1 MRLGWCLLPLCLC
14 AGAFQIAI
22 YHFSAKVIGRSQG
35 RSVVAAAAYRS
46 ASELLDEHL
55 DRTHDYTAK
64 TDVVHSEILLPDGA
78 PERWRAGE
86 DANTEEQRVVR
97 ELLWN
102 EVEAAEKRRDAQLA
116 RDIEIALPRELTRAE
131 GIALVRDFVREQ
143 FVSRGMVADLN
154 VHWGVGADGEAQ
166 PHAHVMLTMREIVPG
181 PEEHSE
187 EARFGKK
194 VVAWNDR
201 ALLRGWRERWAEV
214 ANARLHELGHDA
226 RIDQRS
232 YAAQGIDLE
241 PQHKI
246 GPAGARREER
256 QNPEP
261 QNAQEPPVQN
271 AERRVEHRAIARRN
285 GERIAADPN
294 VALDALTRQ
303 HSTFS
308 KQDLARFVDRHTDG
322 AEQFAHV
329 MARVGATPE
338 LVRLGRDGRGLER
351 FSTRGML
358 EAEQRME
365 QAGTTLAGRGRH
377 RVLRAAALLAV
388 RAAERGGLTLG
399 NEQATA
405 LLHVT
410 GEADL
415 ALVVGFAGTGKSAM
429 LRVARAAWETEGYR
443 VRGATLS
450 GIAAEGLEG
459 GSGISSRTLASL
471 EFGWKDGRDELT
483 SRDVLVVDEAGMI
496 GSRQMERVLSAAVAA
511 GAKVVLVGDPEQL
524 QAIEAGAAF
533 RALSERYGA
542 VAITA
547 VRRQREAWQR
557 DATRELATGR
567 TAEAL
572 GRYAG
577 AGMVQAAGTRAAAK
591 VALVA
596 GWDAVR
602 QESPEASQVILA
614 YTRDDVRDL
623 NELARE
629 RMRLAGVLHGAD
641 QVVQTERGERAFAA
655 GDRIMFGRNERG
667 LGGHHDRAQ
676 GVAVKNGSLG
686 TVLAVEA
693 QGERLT
699 VRLDGAGGAAGGP
712 GAGAG
717 AGQEGQDGS
726 PVVTFYVR
734 DYGHLDHGYAATVH
748 KAQGVTVDRAHVLA
762 TPHMDRHAAYVGLT
776 RHRDGVALHYAS
788 EDFADPARLARA
800 LGRERAKDTTLD
812 YGGEADPVRRYAE
825 RRGLDPLRPES
836 AIVVPR
842 PGPEAARGP
851 EQVPSAPR
859 PAPGPVASAAAVP
872 APGAGLA
879 EEVAQGRARFRER
892 FEAHRRQQA
901 HRAADEAGA
910 RELVGR
916 WDRLLTGFRDALPR
930 LDADPAYGPA
940 REALLGFGQ
949 EVRGQPGA
957 AGVLRERGEAF
968 GMAGRPILAGVLADA
983 RPERVVGE
991 VVEAAEVGMRARLQ
1005 EQAQQRA
1012 AQEQAQQR
1020 AAQEQAQQRAAQEE
1034 ARRQE
1039 LAQRPRP
1046 SQRQGPSMGM

>member
-1 MRLGWCLLPLCLC
+1 MAL
-14 AGAFQIAI
+14 
-22 YHFSAKVIGRSQG
+22 YHFSAKVIQRSQG
-35 RSVVAAAAYRS
+35 RSAVAAAAYR
-46 ASELLDEHL
+46 AAEELHDKQLDQ
-55 DRTHDYTAK
+55 DHDYTAK
-64 TDVVHSEILLPDGA
+64 QHVVHKEIMLPDGA
-78 PERWRAGE
+78 PARWL
-86 DANTEEQRVVR
+86 DR
-97 ELLWN
+97 ETLWN
-102 EVEAAEKRRDAQLA
+102 EVEAAERRKDAVLA
-116 RDIEIALPRELTRAE
+116 RDIEISLPRELGQAE
-131 GIALVRDFVREQ
+131 AVALVQDFVREQ
-143 FVSRGMVADLN
+143 FVARGMVADLN
-154 VHWGVGADGEAQ
+154 VHWTKARDGGEQ
-166 PHAHVMLTMREIVPG
+166 PHAHVMLTMREVEG
-181 PEEHSE
+181 DG
-187 EARFGKK
+187 FGLKQRG
-194 VVAWNDR
+194 WNDK
-201 ALLRGWRERWAEV
+201 ALLRTWRERWAEV

-226 RIDQRS
+226 RIDHRS
-232 YAAQGIDLE
+232 YADQGILLE

-256 QNPEP
+256 QHPEP
-261 QNAQEPPVQN
+261 QTAQEPPAQN

-285 GERIAADPN
+285 GERIAADPL

-303 HSTFS
+303 YSTFS

-322 AEQFAHV
+322 AEQFAQV
-329 MARVGATPE
+329 MARVEAAPE
-338 LVRLGRDGRGLER
+338 LMRLGVDGRGRER

-365 QAGTTLAGRGRH
+365 QAGTALAGRGGH
-377 RVLRAAALLAV
+377 RVLRAAALLAA
-388 RAAERGGLTLG
+388 RAAERGELTLG
-399 NEQATA
+399 NEQAAA

-410 GEADL
+410 GGSDL

-429 LRVARAAWETEGYR
+429 LGVARAAWEVEGHR
-443 VRGATLS
+443 VRGAALS
-450 GIAAEGLEG
+450 GIAAEGLEA
-459 GSGISSRTLASL
+459 GSGIGSRTLASL
-471 EFGWKDGRDELT
+471 EFGWKDGRDGLT

-496 GSRQMERVLSAAVAA
+496 GSRQMERVLSAASAA

-533 RALSERYGA
+533 RALSERHGA

-557 DATRELATGR
+557 DATRELATGQ
-567 TAEAL
+567 TAAAL

-591 VALVA
+591 AALVV
-596 GWDAVR
+596 GWDVVR
-602 QESPEASQVILA
+602 RERPEASQVILA

-629 RMRLAGVLHGAD
+629 RMRLAGALRGVD

-655 GDRIMFGRNERG
+655 GERIMFGRNERG

-693 QGERLT
+693 EGERLT

-712 GAGAG
+712 GAGSG
-717 AGQEGQDGS
+717 TGQEGKDAA

-776 RHRDGVALHYAS
+776 RHRDGVALHYAA

-812 YGGEADPVRRYAE
+812 YSGEADPVRRYAE
-825 RRGLDPLRPES
+825 RRGLDPLRPQS
-836 AIVVPR
+836 AIVVQAPA
-842 PGPEAARGP
+842 PAPERAAER
-851 EQVPSAPR
+851 QLAPAEPPAR
-859 PAPGPVASAAAVP
+859 PARDEELAQAVA
-872 APGAGLA
+872 L
-879 EEVAQGRARFRER
+879 GRAGFRER

-901 HRAADEAGA
+901 ADEASA

-916 WDRLLTGFRDALPR
+916 WDRLLGGFRDALPR

-957 AGVLRERGEAF
+957 MAVLRERGAAF
-968 GMAGRPILAGVLADA
+968 GMGDRPILAQVLADA

-991 VVEAAEVGMRARLQ
+991 VVEAAEAVTRARLQ
-1005 EQAQQRA
+1005 EQAQERA
-1012 AQEQAQQR
+1012 V
-1020 AAQEQAQQRAAQEE
+1020 QEE

-1046 SQRQGPSMGM
+1046 VQRQGPGMKM

>member
-1 MRLGWCLLPLCLC
+1 MAL
-14 AGAFQIAI
+14 
-22 YHFSAKVIGRSQG
+22 YHFSAKVIQRSQG
-35 RSVVAAAAYRS
+35 RSAVAAAAYR
-46 ASELLDEHL
+46 AAEELHDKLLDR
-55 DRTHDYTAK
+55 DHDYTDK
-64 TDVVHSEILLPDGA
+64 QHVVHREIMLPDVA
-78 PERWRAGE
+78 PARWT
-86 DANTEEQRVVR
+86 DR
-97 ELLWN
+97 ETLWN
-102 EVEAAEKRRDAQLA
+102 EVEAAERRKDAVLA
-116 RDIEIALPRELTRAE
+116 RDIEISLPRELGQAE
-131 GIALVRDFVREQ
+131 AVALVQDFVREQ
-143 FVSRGMVADLN
+143 FVARGMVADLN
-154 VHWGVGADGEAQ
+154 VHWTKARDGGEQ
-166 PHAHVMLTMREIVPG
+166 PHAHVMLTMRGVEG
-181 PEEHSE
+181 DG
-187 EARFGKK
+187 FGLKQRG
-194 VVAWNDR
+194 WNDK
-201 ALLRGWRERWAEV
+201 ALLRTWRERWAEV
-214 ANARLHELGHDA
+214 ANARLHELGHDV
-226 RIDQRS
+226 RIDHRS
-232 YAAQGIDLE
+232 YAEQGIGLE

-261 QNAQEPPVQN
+261 QTAQEPPAQN
-271 AERRVEHRAIARRN
+271 AERRAEHRAIARRN

-294 VALDALTRQ
+294 MALDALTRQ

-308 KQDLARFVDRHTDG
+308 KQDLARFVDRHSDG
-322 AEQFAHV
+322 AEQFGAV
-329 MARVGATPE
+329 MAKVEAVPE
-338 LVRLGRDGRGLER
+338 LVRLGQDGRGRER

-365 QAGTTLAGRGRH
+365 QAGTALAGHGGH
-377 RVLRAAALLAV
+377 GGHGVLRAAALLAV

-399 NEQATA
+399 NEQAAA

-410 GEADL
+410 GGPDL

-429 LRVARAAWETEGYR
+429 LGVARAAWEAEGYR

-450 GIAAEGLEG
+450 GIAAEGLEA
-459 GSGISSRTLASL
+459 GSGIGSRTLASL

-483 SRDVLVVDEAGMI
+483 ARDVLVVDEAGMI
-496 GSRQMERVLSAAVAA
+496 GSRQMERVLSVAAAA

-533 RALSERYGA
+533 RALSERHGA

-591 VALVA
+591 AALVA

-602 QESPEASQVILA
+602 QESPSSSQVILA

-641 QVVQTERGERAFAA
+641 QVVQTERGERSFAA

-693 QGERLT
+693 GGERLT
-699 VRLDGAGGAAGGP
+699 VRLDGAGGAAGGL
-712 GAGAG
+712 GAGSG
-717 AGQEGQDGS
+717 AGQEGKGAA

-776 RHRDGVALHYAS
+776 RHRDGVALHYAA

-812 YGGEADPVRRYAE
+812 YGGEDDPVRRYAE

-836 AIVVPR
+836 EIVVQR
-842 PGPEAARGP
+842 PAPERAAERQP
-851 EQVPSAPR
+851 TSAEPPPR
-859 PAPGPVASAAAVP
+859 PAPDPGLVP
-872 APGAGLA
+872 A
-879 EEVAQGRARFRER
+879 VALGRAGFRER

-901 HRAADEAGA
+901 QAAQDQAAARDLVETWGRLLGA
-910 RELVGR
+910 YNTALPGLERNPALGGTRDELVQ
-916 WDRLLTGFRDALPR
+916 F
-930 LDADPAYGPA
+930 A
-940 REALLGFGQ
+940 RGLG
-949 EVRGQPGA
+949 EQPGA
-957 AGVLRERGEAF
+957 VRVLRKQGEAF
-968 GMAGRPILAGVLADA
+968 GMAERPNLARVLADPQ
-983 RPERVVGE
+983 PERVVAGIMA
-991 VVEAAEVGMRARLQ
+991 VAEDGMRAELKQAAEQ
-1005 EQAQQRA
+1005 EIARQQEATRQQAVRASQQ
-1012 AQEQAQQR
+1012 
-1020 AAQEQAQQRAAQEE
+1020 
-1034 ARRQE
+1034 
-1039 LAQRPRP
+1039 P
-1046 SQRQGPSMGM
+1046 SRGMRMG

>member
-1 MRLGWCLLPLCLC
+1 MAL
-14 AGAFQIAI
+14 
-22 YHFSAKVIGRSQG
+22 YHFSAKVIQRSQG
-35 RSVVAAAAYRS
+35 RSAVAAAAYR
-46 ASELLDEHL
+46 AAEELHDKLLDQ
-55 DRTHDYTAK
+55 DHDYTDK
-64 TDVVHSEILLPDGA
+64 QHVVHSEIMLPDGA
-78 PERWRAGE
+78 PERWL
-86 DANTEEQRVVR
+86 DR
-97 ELLWN
+97 ETLWN
-102 EVEAAEKRRDAQLA
+102 EVEAAERRKDAVLA
-116 RDIEIALPRELTRAE
+116 RDIEISLPRELGQAE
-131 GIALVRDFVREQ
+131 AVALVQDFVREQ

-154 VHWGVGADGEAQ
+154 VHWTKARDGGEQ
-166 PHAHVMLTMREIVPG
+166 PHAHVMLTMRGVEG
-181 PEEHSE
+181 DG
-187 EARFGKK
+187 FGLKQR
-194 VVAWNDR
+194 VWNDK
-201 ALLRGWRERWAEV
+201 ALLRTWRERWAEA
-214 ANARLHELGHDA
+214 ANARLHELGHDV
-226 RIDQRS
+226 RIDHRS
-232 YAAQGIDLE
+232 YAEQGIDLE

-261 QNAQEPPVQN
+261 QNAQEPPAQN
-271 AERRVEHRAIARRN
+271 AERRVEHRMIARRN
-285 GERIAADPN
+285 GERIAADPL

-308 KQDLARFVDRHTDG
+308 KQDLARFVDRHSDG
-322 AEQFAHV
+322 AEQFAQV
-329 MARVGATPE
+329 MARVEAAPE
-338 LVRLGRDGRGLER
+338 LVRLGRDGRGRER

-365 QAGTTLAGRGRH
+365 AAGTALGERGGH
-377 RVLRAAALLAV
+377 GVLRAAALLAA
-388 RAAERGGLTLG
+388 RAAERDGLALG
-399 NEQATA
+399 NEQAAA

-410 GEADL
+410 GGADL

-429 LRVARAAWETEGYR
+429 LGVARAAWEAEGYR

-471 EFGWKDGRDELT
+471 EFGWREGRDELT
-483 SRDVLVVDEAGMI
+483 ARDVLVVDEAGMI
-496 GSRQMERVLSAAVAA
+496 GSRQMERVLSAAAEA

-533 RALSERYGA
+533 RALSERHGA

-572 GRYAG
+572 ERYAG
-577 AGMVQAAGTRAAAK
+577 AGMVQAAGTRTAAK

-602 QESPEASQVILA
+602 QRSPEASQVILA

-641 QVVQTERGERAFAA
+641 QVVQTERGERLFAA

-693 QGERLT
+693 GGERLT

-712 GAGAG
+712 GAGSG
-717 AGQEGQDGS
+717 AGQEGRKGS
-726 PVVTFYVR
+726 DAAPVVTFYVR

-762 TPHMDRHAAYVGLT
+762 TPHMDRHAVYVGLT
-776 RHRDGVALHYAS
+776 RHRDAVALHYAA

-812 YGGEADPVRRYAE
+812 YGGEEDPVRRYAE

-836 AIVVPR
+836 EIMVQR
-842 PGPEAARGP
+842 PAPERAAERQP
-851 EQVPSAPR
+851 APAEPLPR
-859 PAPGPVASAAAVP
+859 PAPDP
-872 APGAGLA
+872 GLA
-879 EEVAQGRARFRER
+879 QAVALGRAGFRER

-901 HRAADEAGA
+901 QAAQDQAAARDLVGSWERLLGAYNTALPGLERDPALGGTRA
-910 RELVGR
+910 ELVR
-916 WDRLLTGFRDALPR
+916 F
-930 LDADPAYGPA
+930 A
-940 REALLGFGQ
+940 RGLG
-949 EVRGQPGA
+949 EQPGA
-957 AGVLRERGEAF
+957 VRVLREQGEAF
-968 GMAGRPILAGVLADA
+968 GMAERPNLARMLADPQ
-983 RPERVVGE
+983 PERVVAGI
-991 VVEAAEVGMRARLQ
+991 VEAAEAGMRVQLQ
-1005 EQAQQRA
+1005 ERA
-1012 AQEQAQQR
+1012 AQQQ
-1020 AAQEQAQQRAAQEE
+1020 AAQEAARE
-1034 ARRQE
+1034 ASRRQSV
-1039 LAQRPRP
+1039 A
-1046 SQRQGPSMGM
+1046 SQRSGPSMRM

>member
-1 MRLGWCLLPLCLC
+1 MAL
-14 AGAFQIAI
+14 
-22 YHFSAKVIGRSQG
+22 YHFSAKVIQRSQG
-35 RSVVAAAAYRS
+35 RSAVAAAAYR
-46 ASELLDEHL
+46 AAEELHDKLLDQ
-55 DRTHDYTAK
+55 DHDYTDK
-64 TDVVHSEILLPDGA
+64 QHVVHKEIMLPDGA
-78 PERWRAGE
+78 PARWT
-86 DANTEEQRVVR
+86 DR
-97 ELLWN
+97 ETLWN
-102 EVEAAEKRRDAQLA
+102 EVEAAERRKDAVLA
-116 RDIEIALPRELTRAE
+116 RDIEISLPCELGQAE
-131 GIALVRDFVREQ
+131 AVALVQEFVREQ
-143 FVSRGMVADLN
+143 FVARGMVADLN
-154 VHWGVGADGEAQ
+154 VHWTKARDGGEQ
-166 PHAHVMLTMREIVPG
+166 PHAHVMLTMRGIEG
-181 PEEHSE
+181 DG
-187 EARFGKK
+187 FGLKQR
-194 VVAWNDR
+194 VWNDK
-201 ALLRGWRERWAEV
+201 ALLRTWRERWAEA
-214 ANARLHELGHDA
+214 ANARLHELGHDV
-226 RIDQRS
+226 RIDHRS

-246 GPAGARREER
+246 GPAAARREER

-261 QNAQEPPVQN
+261 QNAQELPAQN
-271 AERRVEHRAIARRN
+271 AERRVEHRAIAQRN
-285 GERIAADPN
+285 GERIAADPL

-322 AEQFAHV
+322 AEQFAVV
-329 MARVGATPE
+329 MAQVEAAPE
-338 LVRLGRDGRGLER
+338 LVRLGRDGRGRER

-365 QAGTTLAGRGRH
+365 QAGTVLAGHGGH
-377 RVLRAAALLAV
+377 GVLRAAALLAV
-388 RAAERGGLTLG
+388 RTAERGGLTLG
-399 NEQATA
+399 NEQAAA

-410 GEADL
+410 GGADL

-429 LRVARAAWETEGYR
+429 LGVARVAWEAEGYR

-450 GIAAEGLEG
+450 GIAAEGLEA

-471 EFGWKDGRDELT
+471 EFGWREERDALT
-483 SRDVLVVDEAGMI
+483 NRDVLVVDEAGMI
-496 GSRQMERVLSAAVAA
+496 GSRQMERVLSAASAA

-533 RALSERYGA
+533 RALSERHGA

-547 VRRQREAWQR
+547 VRRQREVWQR

-572 GRYAG
+572 ERYAG
-577 AGMVQAAGTRAAAK
+577 AGMVQASGTRAAAK

-602 QESPEASQVILA
+602 QESPSSSQVILA

-667 LGGHHDRAQ
+667 LGGHHDRTQ
-676 GVAVKNGSLG
+676 GVAVKNGTLG

-693 QGERLT
+693 GGERLT
-699 VRLDGAGGAAGGP
+699 VRLDGPGGP
-712 GAGAG
+712 GAGSG
-717 AGQEGQDGS
+717 AGQEGRKGS
-726 PVVTFYVR
+726 DAAPVVTFYVR

-776 RHRDGVALHYAS
+776 RHRDGVAVHYAA

-859 PAPGPVASAAAVP
+859 PAPRPVASAATGP

-879 EEVAQGRARFRER
+879 EEVAQERARFREG

-901 HRAADEAGA
+901 QRAADEAGA

-957 AGVLRERGEAF
+957 VGVLRKRGAAF
-968 GMAGRPILAGVLADA
+968 GMAERPILAGVLADA
-983 RPERVVGE
+983 RPGRVVGE
-991 VVEAAEVGMRARLQ
+991 VVEAAEVGMRARL
-1005 EQAQQRA
+1005 
-1012 AQEQAQQR
+1012 
-1020 AAQEQAQQRAAQEE
+1020 QEQAQQRAAQEE

>member
-1 MRLGWCLLPLCLC
+1 MSARLNIVLQC
-14 AGAFQIAI
+14 ALICGSLSRRQHKPPHCMAL
-22 YHFSAKVIGRSQG
+22 YHFSAKVIQRSQG
-35 RSVVAAAAYRS
+35 RSAVAAAAYR
-46 ASELLDEHL
+46 AAEELHDKLLDQ
-55 DRTHDYTAK
+55 DHDYTDK
-64 TDVVHSEILLPDGA
+64 QHVVHKEIMLPDGA
-78 PERWRAGE
+78 PARWL
-86 DANTEEQRVVR
+86 DR
-97 ELLWN
+97 EILWN
-102 EVEAAEKRRDAQLA
+102 EVEAAERRKDAVLA
-116 RDIEIALPRELTRAE
+116 RDIEISLPRELGQVEAV
-131 GIALVRDFVREQ
+131 ALVQDFVREQ
-143 FVSRGMVADLN
+143 FVARGMVADLN
-154 VHWGVGADGEAQ
+154 VHWTKARDGGEQ
-166 PHAHVMLTMREIVPG
+166 PHAHVMLTMRVVEG
-181 PEEHSE
+181 DG
-187 EARFGKK
+187 FGLKQRG
-194 VVAWNDR
+194 WNDK
-201 ALLRGWRERWAEV
+201 ALLRTWRERWAEV

-226 RIDQRS
+226 RIDHRS

-246 GPAGARREER
+246 GPVGARREER

-261 QNAQEPPVQN
+261 QNAQEPPAQN
-271 AERRVEHRAIARRN
+271 AERRVEHRMIARRN
-285 GERIAADPN
+285 GERIAADPL

-308 KQDLARFVDRHTDG
+308 KQDLARFVDRHSDG
-322 AEQFAHV
+322 AEQFAQV
-329 MARVGATPE
+329 MARVEAAPE
-338 LVRLGRDGRGLER
+338 LVRLGRDGRGRER

-365 QAGTTLAGRGRH
+365 AAGTALGERGGH
-377 RVLRAAALLAV
+377 GVLRAAALLAA
-388 RAAERGGLTLG
+388 RTAERGGLKLG
-399 NEQATA
+399 NEQAAA

-410 GEADL
+410 GGSDL

-429 LRVARAAWETEGYR
+429 LGVARAAWEAEGYR

-450 GIAAEGLEG
+450 GIAAEGLEA
-459 GSGISSRTLASL
+459 GSGIGSRTLASL
-471 EFGWKDGRDELT
+471 EFGWREGRDELT

-496 GSRQMERVLSAAVAA
+496 GSRQMERVLSAAAAA

-533 RALSERYGA
+533 RALSERHGA

-572 GRYAG
+572 ERYAG
-577 AGMVQAAGTRAAAK
+577 AGMVQAVGTRTAAK

-602 QESPEASQVILA
+602 QESPQASQVILA

-629 RMRLAGVLHGAD
+629 RMRLAGVLHEAD
-641 QVVQTERGERAFAA
+641 QVVQTERGERSFAA

-693 QGERLT
+693 GGERLT

-712 GAGAG
+712 GAGSG
-717 AGQEGQDGS
+717 AGQEGRKGS
-726 PVVTFYVR
+726 DAAPVVTFYVR

-776 RHRDGVALHYAS
+776 RHRDTVALHYAA

-812 YGGEADPVRRYAE
+812 YGREVDPVRRYAE

-836 AIVVPR
+836 EIVVQR
-842 PGPEAARGP
+842 PAPERAAEQQPSPAGPP
-851 EQVPSAPR
+851 PR
-859 PAPGPVASAAAVP
+859 PAP
-872 APGAGLA
+872 APGLA
-879 EEVAQGRARFRER
+879 QAVALGRAGFRER
-892 FEAHRRQQA
+892 FEAYRRQQA
-901 HRAADEAGA
+901 QTAQDQVAARD
-910 RELVGR
+910 LVGS
-916 WDRLLTGFRDALPR
+916 WERLLGAYKGRKAHPR
-930 LDADPAYGPA
+930 KSA
-940 REALLGFGQ
+940 R
-949 EVRGQPGA
+949 
-957 AGVLRERGEAF
+957 
-968 GMAGRPILAGVLADA
+968 
-983 RPERVVGE
+983 
-991 VVEAAEVGMRARLQ
+991 
-1005 EQAQQRA
+1005 
-1012 AQEQAQQR
+1012 
-1020 AAQEQAQQRAAQEE
+1020 
-1034 ARRQE
+1034 
-1039 LAQRPRP
+1039 
-1046 SQRQGPSMGM
+1046 